1 MVPRI
6 SPTNLGNVRVLD
18 VTEPKCLELH
28 DLIMKNN
35 EDFNRELNKL
45 VVPLRF
51 SILALLTGRKSTV
64 FDDSLIR
71 LMKYI
76 SGMSFEGKRIYK
88 MQYYVTSEEEK
99 SSLVESEE
107 DENALPP
114 SGA

>member
-28 DLIMKNN
+28 ELMMKNN
-35 EDFNRELNKL
+35 EEFNRELNKL

-51 SILALLTGRKSTV
+51 STLALLTGRKSTV

-88 MQYYVTSEEEK
+88 MQYSVTNEEEK

-107 DENALPP
+107 DENSLPP